1 MPFTLME
8 ALIAACML
16 LLTALVRTFSTAAIR
31 AIWTAFS
38 PEERRH
44 AAEGVATAIGEIRE
58 VFRVPPRPPRPTM
71 KIDPPEMYKGKPE
84 KIVHWLRSMRAYFQ
98 MVGSTGIVNNIT
110 ISLQQMKGG
119 TANRVENWA
128 GVKMQEFLDFQTE
141 WTERGDAVLEGM
153 TQWALC
159 RMGMLQHGTD
169 SRI

>member
-1 MPFTLME
+1 MY
-8 ALIAACML
+8 
-16 LLTALVRTFSTAAIR
+16 
-31 AIWTAFS
+31 
-38 PEERRH
+38 
-44 AAEGVATAIGEIRE
+44 EG
-58 VFRVPPRPPRPTM
+58 
-71 KIDPPEMYKGKPE
+71 KLE
-84 KIVHWLRSMRAYFQ
+84 KIAHWLQSMRAYFQ

-169 SRI
+169 SRIMHT